1 MDITLLLFQL
11 AVLLGS
17 VIIHE
22 VAHGAM
28 ALRLGDD
35 TAKLAGR
42 LTLNPIKHLDVVGS
56 FLFPLF
62 LFMSSSLLT
71 GGSRPIALGWA
82 KPVPYDPRR
91 LHRDYR
97 FGPLKV
103 ALAGPASNLLVAVII
118 GIIIRLGFFSLSHEV
133 IAFLG
138 AIVFINILLVIF
150 NLLPIPPLDG
160 SKIISAILPA
170 GAALAFE
177 RIGFLGIFL
186 ILFLLFSGLL
196 GFIYGLTFW
205 LSNLIIGPGGI
216 EPFIQVFLSS

>member
-1 MDITLLLFQL
+1 MDNITLLLFQL

-62 LFMSSSLLT
+62 LYYAKF
-71 GGSRPIALGWA
+71 PFILGWA
-82 KPVPYDPRR
+82 KPVPYDPTR
-91 LHRDYR
+91 LHRNMRY
-97 FGPLKV
+97 GPLKV
-103 ALAGPASNLLVAVII
+103 ALAGPASNILVALVFA
-118 GIIIRLGFFSLSHEV
+118 GMIRFSGTVFSSEA

-138 AIVFINILLVIF
+138 FIVFLNVLLAVF
-150 NLLPIPPLDG
+150 NLIPIPPLDG
-160 SKIISAILPA
+160 SKIVTAFLPA
-170 GAALAFE
+170 QAALNFE
-177 RIGFLGIFL
+177 RIGFLGIFI
-186 ILFLLFSGLL
+186 ILFLLFFTGGLNMVQD
-196 GFIYGLTFW
+196 LT
-205 LSNLIIGPGGI
+205 LNISKVLIGG
-216 EPFIQVFLSS
+216 

>member
-1 MDITLLLFQL
+1 MDITLLIFQL

-62 LFMSSSLLT
+62 LFMARS
-71 GGSRPIALGWA
+71 PFILGWA
-82 KPVPYDPRR
+82 KPVPYDPTR
-91 LHRDYR
+91 LYKDPRY
-97 FGPLKV
+97 GPLKV
-103 ALAGPASNLLVAVII
+103 ALAGPASNILIALIIAAVARFGVS
-118 GIIIRLGFFSLSHEV
+118 FFNPEL

-138 AIVFINILLVIF
+138 FIVFLNVLLAIF
-150 NLLPIPPLDG
+150 NLIPIPPLDG
-160 SKIISAILPA
+160 SKIIAAFLPRQ
-170 GAALAFE
+170 AATTFE

-186 ILFLLFSGLL
+186 ILFLLFFLLDAIYNVSFLVFDFLVGPAGTTALLQLL
-196 GFIYGLTFW
+196 GG
-205 LSNLIIGPGGI
+205 
-216 EPFIQVFLSS
+216 

>member
-1 MDITLLLFQL
+1 MDITLLIFQL

-62 LFMSSSLLT
+62 LYFAKF
-71 GGSRPIALGWA
+71 PFILGWA
-82 KPVPYDPRR
+82 KPVPYNPTR
-91 LHRDYR
+91 LYRDLRY
-97 FGPLKV
+97 GPLKV
-103 ALAGPASNLLVAVII
+103 ALAGPASNILVALIVGTIL
-118 GIIIRLGFFSLSHEV
+118 RLGSGFFSQEV
-133 IAFLG
+133 VNLIGF
-138 AIVFINILLVIF
+138 IVFLNILLAIF
-150 NLLPIPPLDG
+150 NLIPIPPLDG
-160 SKIISAILPA
+160 SKIIAAFLPP

-177 RIGFLGIFL
+177 RIGFLGIFI
-186 ILFLLFSGLL
+186 ILFLLFFTGGLGAIQKLTFAITGLL
-196 GFIYGLTFW
+196 
-205 LSNLIIGPGGI
+205 IGG
-216 EPFIQVFLSS
+216 

>member
-17 VIIHE
+17 VMIHE

-62 LFMSSSLLT
+62 LFMARS
-71 GGSRPIALGWA
+71 PIILGWA
-82 KPVPYDPRR
+82 KPVPYDPTR
-91 LHRDYR
+91 LHKDIRY
-97 FGPLKV
+97 GPLKV
-103 ALAGPASNLLVAVII
+103 ALAGPASNILIALIVSVVIRF
-118 GIIIRLGFFSLSHEV
+118 GGTIINSEA

-138 AIVFINILLVIF
+138 FIVFLNVLLAVF
-150 NLLPIPPLDG
+150 NLIPVPPLDG
-160 SKIISAILPA
+160 SKIIATFLPPQ
-170 GAALAFE
+170 AAMAYE
-177 RIGFLGIFL
+177 RVGFVGVFML
-186 ILFLLFSGLL
+186 LFLLFFIGGLDLIYSVSYSILGFLVGPSGLTSFL
-196 GFIYGLTFW
+196 GLF
-205 LSNLIIGPGGI
+205 GG
-216 EPFIQVFLSS
+216 